1 MASIKTTLHIFALLI
16 STLSMG
22 VWPYCIPRY
31 TNRPLNGFYC
41 NGQIY
46 TPPHGVTQASCV
58 HACVTSPSC
67 SAMSYNPV
75 TSTCL
80 LAAQACATA
89 EKDDDFMLMIF
100 RHQEHVEC
108 VVWVRD
114 QYGVIPD
121 RMLTGLNPA
130 QVGRVTVGSDLLV
143 GQAYQPGE
151 NWNTYIA
158 HNGNQIYFPNE
169 DLLTVHPHCTVAWV
183 PYKAGDTLPM
193 NAITTGM
200 LANGRRLYSSLSWYA
215 AAGLWRVGSY
225 AEGDK
230 AAYFAHSGSNAV
242 TEFDI
247 LVFV

>member
-1 MASIKTTLHIFALLI
+1 MALNKRMVCIFALALYMHTPI
-16 STLSMG
+16 ATA
-22 VWPYCIPRY
+22 YCKQRH
-31 TNRPLNGFYC
+31 TNRPLNGFRC
-41 NGQIY
+41 NGQPF
-46 TPPHGVTQASCV
+46 TSPRGVTQTSCA
-58 HACVTSPSC
+58 HACVTSLSC

-75 TSTCL
+75 TSACL
-80 LAAQACATA
+80 LAEQPCVKA
-89 EKDDDFMLMIF
+89 EKYDDFMLMIF
-100 RHQEHVEC
+100 RHQQHVDC

-114 QYGVIPD
+114 QYGVMPD
-121 RMLTGLNPA
+121 RMLTGPDDA
-130 QVGRVTVGSDLLV
+130 QVGRITVGGDILV
-143 GQAYQPGE
+143 GQAYKPGE

-169 DLLTVHPHCTVAWV
+169 DLLTVHPNCTVAWV

-225 AEGDK
+225 ADGDT

-242 TEFDI
+242 TVFDI

>member
-1 MASIKTTLHIFALLI
+1 MASIETTFHMFVSLI
-16 STLSMG
+16 STFYARA
-22 VWPYCIPRY
+22 WPYCNPRY
-31 TNRPLNGFYC
+31 TNRPLNGYYC
-41 NGQIY
+41 NGEVYMQ
-46 TPPHGVTQASCV
+46 PHGVTQASCV
-58 HACVTSPSC
+58 HACITSPSC

-80 LAAQACATA
+80 LAAQPCVKA
-89 EKDDDFMLMIF
+89 EKHDHFMLMIF
-100 RHQEHVEC
+100 RHQEHVDC

-114 QYGVIPD
+114 QYEVLPR
-121 RMLTGLNPA
+121 RMLTGPDNG
-130 QVGRVTVGSDLLV
+130 QVGRVSVGNDLLV
-143 GQAYQPGE
+143 GQARMPG
-151 NWNTYIA
+151 NFWFTYIA
-158 HNGNQIYFPNE
+158 HNGTQIHIRDE
-169 DLLTVHPHCTVAWV
+169 DLLTVHPNCTLAWV

-225 AEGDK
+225 AEGDT
-230 AAYFAHSGSNAV
+230 AAYFAHNGSNAV